1 LGRERKRGGKFLYF
15 CLAILIAG
23 CLTGCAPLRELE
35 TTWRR
40 SAHLKQMQDL
50 TQKGEFELA
59 LRENQQI
66 LDRFPDAPPGDAALF
81 SMALIS
87 ADKNYSRRNYEET
100 LAFFAELA
108 DRFPQSPFAQQ
119 ASIWLPLLER
129 EVSDS
134 WKRSAHLE
142 RMRNLTQ
149 KGEFEP
155 ALRENQQV
163 LDRFPDA
170 PPGDA
175 ALFSMALI
183 SADKNYS
190 RRNYEETLA
199 FFAELADRFP
209 QSPFAQQ
216 ASIWLPLLEREVSDS
231 WKRSAHLERMRNL
244 TQKGEFEPALRE
256 NQQVLDRFPDAP
268 PGDAALFSMGWL
280 HVHFANPKKNFRSA
294 MDLFSRLRREFPD
307 SPFHQE
313 AQTWMSI
320 LDRMEQAARVDIEI
334 EERKKMLHE

>member
-1 LGRERKRGGKFLYF
+1 MGRERKRGGKFLYF

-149 KGEFEP
+149 KGEFE
-155 ALRENQQV
+155 L
-163 LDRFPDA
+163 
-170 PPGDA
+170 
-175 ALFSMALI
+175 
-183 SADKNYS
+183 
-190 RRNYEETLA
+190 
-199 FFAELADRFP
+199 
-209 QSPFAQQ
+209 
-216 ASIWLPLLEREVSDS
+216 
-231 WKRSAHLERMRNL
+231 
-244 TQKGEFEPALRE
+244 ALRE